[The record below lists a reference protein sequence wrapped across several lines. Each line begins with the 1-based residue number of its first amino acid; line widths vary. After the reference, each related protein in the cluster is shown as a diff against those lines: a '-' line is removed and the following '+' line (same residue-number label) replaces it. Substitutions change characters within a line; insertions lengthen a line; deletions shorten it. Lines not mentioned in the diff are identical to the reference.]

1 MSNRTTVSSN
11 GDSTTVTG
19 TTSAITEDTG
29 EVAPKVEEKGLLAGK
44 YKTAADLEK
53 AYKELESKLGKTTT
67 DTTQSSQTQVVTP
80 ATKTQTDALEIPLP
94 PDTPTP
100 LDLNEFSAE
109 LSKDGKLSDA
119 SYQKLA
125 KRGIPK
131 EAADVYVAGLKAQAE
146 QRQNTLAQRVGG
158 KDALSTIFQWASQNL
173 SKDEITTI
181 NTALKSGNNS
191 QAELALD
198 GLSARYT
205 KANGSDPKLTNGEG
219 ARGTS
224 GVQPFE
230 SNDELVAAMRDPR
243 YRTSEGYRATVEKR
257 ILAGL

>member
-1 MSNRTTVSSN
+1 M
-11 GDSTTVTG
+11 VTG
-19 TTSAITEDTG
+19 TVSAITEDTG
-29 EVAPKVEEKGLLAGK
+29 EATPKPEDKSLLAGK
-44 YKTAADLEK
+44 FKTADELVK
-53 AYKELESKLGKTTT
+53 AYKELETKLGKPKGE
-67 DTTQSSQTQVVTP
+67 TTQTTE
-80 ATKTQTDALEIPLP
+80 TKTPEPIVTKQTDSLEIPLP
-94 PDTPTP
+94 SDTPAP

-109 LSKDGKLSDA
+109 LSKDGKLSEA

-224 GVQPFE
+224 GIKPFE
-230 SNDELVAAMRDPR
+230 SNDELVQAMHDPR
-243 YRTSEGYRATVEKR
+243 YRTSEAYRSQVEKR